1 MDDFNINVLNESK
14 NEWCSRL
21 LNIFT
26 PLIMEGIQSIFKE
39 SYKLCKTNDELDK
52 YLMTFQNFIIRIPK
66 WSQTI
71 LEEEKLRIIEKSGC
85 SYLEDLITCVHV
97 IQLKALTAIRVG
109 QKQKKIDIDIPKLD
123 VFIHKIYIHIARKI
137 YTNVYLFETN
147 ISALLIQKNN
157 RQIELLIQESIMNA
171 IRDSIPVDTILKVY
185 MDETIEEDVTEEI
198 KEKEIKDKDEI
209 RDFKK
214 KTEDPILPE
223 PKITPGFINDI
234 PPLQDDDDDDD
245 SRIKFNDV
253 DMTRDEHNNDG
264 NVLAPKTY
272 ERLDEIS
279 KIRNE
284 QRKLEEEDDDE
295 DEPIKLK
302 IFEDSKVDTNSFKI
316 DSLEPDI
323 FSNDLL
329 LGDIEEL

>member
-1 MDDFNINVLNESK
+1 
-14 NEWCSRL
+14 
-21 LNIFT
+21 
-26 PLIMEGIQSIFKE
+26 MEGIQSIFKE
-39 SYKLCKTNDELDK
+39 SYKLCKSNDELDK

-85 SYLEDLITCVHV
+85 SYLEDLITCVHI

-123 VFIHKIYIHIARKI
+123 VFIHKIYIHVARKI

-171 IRDSIPVDTILKVY
+171 IRDSIPIDTILKVY
-185 MDETIEEDVTEEI
+185 MDETVEEDVTEEI
-198 KEKEIKDKDEI
+198 KEKEIKNKDEI
-209 RDFKK
+209 RELK
-214 KTEDPILPE
+214 KTTENISQPE
-223 PKITPGFINDI
+223 PKITPGFIDDI
-234 PPLQDDDDDDD
+234 PPLQDDDDQ
-245 SRIKFNDV
+245 RIKFNDV
-253 DMTRDEHNNDG
+253 DMTRDENNNDG
-264 NVLAPKTY
+264 NVLAPKTH
-272 ERLDEIS
+272 ERLDQIS
-279 KIRNE
+279 QMRNE
-284 QRKLEEEDDDE
+284 QRKLEEEEDDE

-302 IFEDSKVDTNSFKI
+302 IFEDSNVNSFKI
-316 DSLEPDI
+316 ESLEPEI
-323 FSNDLL
+323 FSGNISNDLL

>member
-21 LNIFT
+21 LNMFT

-39 SYKLCKTNDELDK
+39 SYKLCKSNDELDK

-85 SYLEDLITCVHV
+85 SYLEDLITCVHI

-123 VFIHKIYIHIARKI
+123 VFIHKIYIHVARKI

-171 IRDSIPVDTILKVY
+171 IRDSIPIDTILKVY
-185 MDETIEEDVTEEI
+185 MDETVEEDVTEEI
-198 KEKEIKDKDEI
+198 KEKEIKNKDEI
-209 RDFKK
+209 RELK
-214 KTEDPILPE
+214 KTTENISQPE

-234 PPLQDDDDDDD
+234 PPLQDDDDDQ
-245 SRIKFNDV
+245 RIKFNDV
-253 DMTRDEHNNDG
+253 DMTRDEDNNDG

-272 ERLDEIS
+272 ERLDQIS
-279 KIRNE
+279 QMRNE
-284 QRKLEEEDDDE
+284 QRKLEEDDDDE

-302 IFEDSKVDTNSFKI
+302 IFENSNVTPFKI
-316 DSLEPDI
+316 DSLEPEI
-323 FSNDLL
+323 LNTSNDLL
-329 LGDIEEL
+329 LGPIEEL

>member
-21 LNIFT
+21 LNMFT

-39 SYKLCKTNDELDK
+39 SYKLCKSNDELDK

-85 SYLEDLITCVHV
+85 SYLEDLITCVHI

-123 VFIHKIYIHIARKI
+123 VFIHKIYIHVARKI

-171 IRDSIPVDTILKVY
+171 IRDSIPIDTILKVY
-185 MDETIEEDVTEEI
+185 MDETVEEDVTEEI
-198 KEKEIKDKDEI
+198 KEKEIKNKDEI
-209 RDFKK
+209 RELK
-214 KTEDPILPE
+214 KTTENISQPE

-234 PPLQDDDDDDD
+234 PPLQDDDDDQ
-245 SRIKFNDV
+245 RIKFNDV
-253 DMTRDEHNNDG
+253 DMTRDEDNNDG

-272 ERLDEIS
+272 ERLDQIS
-279 KIRNE
+279 QMRNE
-284 QRKLEEEDDDE
+284 QRKLEEDDDDE

-302 IFEDSKVDTNSFKI
+302 IFENSNVTPFKI
-316 DSLEPDI
+316 DSLEPEI
-323 FSNDLL
+323 LNTSNDLL

>member
-85 SYLEDLITCVHV
+85 SYLEDLITCVHI

-147 ISALLIQKNN
+147 ISALQIQKNN
-157 RQIELLIQESIMNA
+157 RQIELLIQESIMNTV
-171 IRDSIPVDTILKVY
+171 RDSIPVDTILKVY
-185 MDETIEEDVTEEI
+185 MDETVEEDVTEEI
-198 KEKEIKDKDEI
+198 KEKEIKNKEEI
-209 RDFKK
+209 RDLKK
-214 KTEDPILPE
+214 MTDEPNLPE
-223 PKITPGFINDI
+223 PKITPGFIDDI
-234 PPLQDDDDDDD
+234 PPLQDDDDQ
-245 SRIKFNDV
+245 RIKFNDV

-279 KIRNE
+279 QIRNE
-284 QRKLEEEDDDE
+284 QRKLEEEDDDDE

-302 IFEDSKVDTNSFKI
+302 IFENSNVNPFKI
-316 DSLEPDI
+316 ESLEPEI
-323 FSNDLL
+323 LSNDLL

>member
-21 LNIFT
+21 LNMFT

-39 SYKLCKTNDELDK
+39 SYKLCKSNDELDK

-85 SYLEDLITCVHV
+85 SYLEDLITCVHI

-123 VFIHKIYIHIARKI
+123 VFIHKIYIHVARKI

-171 IRDSIPVDTILKVY
+171 IRDSIPIDTILKVY
-185 MDETIEEDVTEEI
+185 MDETVEEDVTEEI
-198 KEKEIKDKDEI
+198 KEKEIKNKDEI
-209 RDFKK
+209 RELK
-214 KTEDPILPE
+214 KTTENISQPE

-234 PPLQDDDDDDD
+234 PPLQDDDDDQ
-245 SRIKFNDV
+245 RIKFNDV
-253 DMTRDEHNNDG
+253 DMTRDEDNNDG

-279 KIRNE
+279 QMRNE

-302 IFEDSKVDTNSFKI
+302 IFENSNVTPFKI
-316 DSLEPDI
+316 DSLEPEI
-323 FSNDLL
+323 LNTSNDLL
-329 LGDIEEL
+329 LGPIEEL

>member
-26 PLIMEGIQSIFKE
+26 PLIMEGVQSIFKE
-39 SYKLCKTNDELDK
+39 SYKLCKSNDELDK

-85 SYLEDLITCVHV
+85 SYLEDLITCVHI

-198 KEKEIKDKDEI
+198 KEKEIKNKDEV
-209 RDFKK
+209 RDLKK
-214 KTEDPILPE
+214 KTDEPILPE
-223 PKITPGFINDI
+223 SKITPGFIDDI
-234 PPLQDDDDDDD
+234 PPLQDDDDD

-253 DMTRDEHNNDG
+253 DMTRDEYNNDG
-264 NVLAPKTY
+264 NVLAPKTF

-279 KIRNE
+279 QIRNE
-284 QRKLEEEDDDE
+284 QRKLDEDEDE
-295 DEPIKLK
+295 DDEPIKLK
-302 IFEDSKVDTNSFKI
+302 IFENSNVDTNSFKI

-323 FSNDLL
+323 FSNELL

>member
-21 LNIFT
+21 LNMFT

-39 SYKLCKTNDELDK
+39 SYKLCKSNDELDK

-85 SYLEDLITCVHV
+85 SYLEDLITCVHI

-123 VFIHKIYIHIARKI
+123 VFIHKIYIHVARKI

-171 IRDSIPVDTILKVY
+171 IRDSIPIDTILKVY
-185 MDETIEEDVTEEI
+185 MDETVEEDVTEEI
-198 KEKEIKDKDEI
+198 KEKEIKNKDEI
-209 RDFKK
+209 RELK
-214 KTEDPILPE
+214 KTTENISQPE
-223 PKITPGFINDI
+223 PKITPGFIDDI
-234 PPLQDDDDDDD
+234 PPLQDDDDQ
-245 SRIKFNDV
+245 RIKFNDV
-253 DMTRDEHNNDG
+253 DMTRDENNNDG
-264 NVLAPKTY
+264 NVLAPKTH
-272 ERLDEIS
+272 ERLDQIS
-279 KIRNE
+279 QMRNE
-284 QRKLEEEDDDE
+284 QRKLEEEEDDE

-302 IFEDSKVDTNSFKI
+302 IFEDSNVNSFKI
-316 DSLEPDI
+316 ESLEPEI
-323 FSNDLL
+323 FSGNISNDLL

>member
-21 LNIFT
+21 LNMFT

-39 SYKLCKTNDELDK
+39 SYKLCKSNDELDK

-85 SYLEDLITCVHV
+85 SYLEDLITCVHI

-123 VFIHKIYIHIARKI
+123 VFIHKIYIHVARKI

-171 IRDSIPVDTILKVY
+171 IRDSIPIDTILKVY
-185 MDETIEEDVTEEI
+185 MDETVEEDVTEEI
-198 KEKEIKDKDEI
+198 KEKEIKNKDEI
-209 RDFKK
+209 RELK
-214 KTEDPILPE
+214 KTTENISQPE
-223 PKITPGFINDI
+223 PKITPGFIDDI
-234 PPLQDDDDDDD
+234 PPLQDDDDP
-245 SRIKFNDV
+245 RIKFNDV

-264 NVLAPKTY
+264 NILAPKTY

-279 KIRNE
+279 QMRNE
-284 QRKLEEEDDDE
+284 QRKLEEEDDE

-302 IFEDSKVDTNSFKI
+302 IFENSNVNPFKI
-316 DSLEPDI
+316 ESLEPEI
-323 FSNDLL
+323 LSNDLL